1 MQPAQETMLKILK
14 TFPPEDFSELR
25 FGGRY
30 RIIVDIM
37 ICLEID
43 KQEFTSDDLTFEV
56 SRKEREEKSEL
67 TECVLPVLSKL
78 CLRGLLNKNTKGFY
92 RFSIY
97 ATSALAEFFG
107 LTVQSRKGRSGFAR
121 YLSKSTKRIIL
132 WYCLCHE
139 RSIDPDEVSKML
151 SEDFLERPS
160 KELVST
166 CNKHLYR
173 FEKRKWLTR
182 NGLRYKRYKL
192 ANETEIFKELL
203 VGYARFSA
211 PRPALKDQIRNV
223 IDQHEFASSK
233 MVCNDLRELEIPFD
247 ESSVYKQMKELEKE
261 KALTETDFTRRGK
274 NGHGSEK
281 FYAVEFGDPLKHNKV
296 TAKKIKERLAKSGFI
311 LSDKF
316 YEEAEKQK
324 PNALEVF
331 LVEMRWGF
339 LLRNEDQT
347 ASVRLWLSFIKEL
360 QRNLFQGCP
369 KPMFSSTI
377 SEDQCVAELEKF
389 SRKYGISPLAV
400 AMLYLSSGN
409 VQ

>member
-14 TFPPEDFSELR
+14 TFPPEDFSR
-25 FGGRY
+25 RRYGRY

-37 ICLEID
+37 VCLEID

-56 SRKEREEKSEL
+56 SRKEREKKSEL

-78 CLRGLLNKNTKGFY
+78 CSSGLLNKNTKGFY
-92 RFSIY
+92 RFSID
-97 ATSALAEFFG
+97 ATSTLKEFFG
-107 LTVQSRKGRSGFAR
+107 LTVQSRKVRSGFAR

-151 SEDFLERPS
+151 SEGFLERPS

-182 NGLRYKRYKL
+182 NGLRYKL

-203 VGYARFSA
+203 VGYESFTA
-211 PRPALKDQIRNV
+211 PRLTLKDQIRNV

-261 KALTETDFTRRGK
+261 KALTKTDSTRRGK

-281 FYAVEFGDPLKHNKV
+281 LYAVEFGDPLKHNKM
-296 TAKKIKERLAKSGFI
+296 TAKKIKERLAKSAFI

-360 QRNLFQGCP
+360 QRNSFQGYP

-389 SRKYGISPLAV
+389 SRKYRISPLAV
-400 AMLYLSSGN
+400 AMLHLSSGS